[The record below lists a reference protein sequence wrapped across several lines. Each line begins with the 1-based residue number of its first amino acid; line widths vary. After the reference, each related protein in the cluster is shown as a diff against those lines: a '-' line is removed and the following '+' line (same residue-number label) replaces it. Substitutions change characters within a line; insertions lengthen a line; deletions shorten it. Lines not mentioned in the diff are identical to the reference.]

1 MSNKST
7 KNNHYVSIGFAKN
20 FRTQK
25 SDMWK
30 LDCISGHITNRS
42 TSAERL
48 FAGRKLWS
56 QDLEDA
62 YNTLENQ
69 VIPLIDEILLL
80 PFKPVASSNAVEIE
94 VLPDKY
100 KKVLDYILQTT
111 ILQRANTP
119 KSKEVDEEIH
129 SKFFS
134 SELVLPAEKIYL
146 IRYNQ
151 IAFKKTPLVLIDNC
165 VSAVPTPKVNNT
177 PLEYSLAFIIPISP
191 FNCLFFGNRKQLD
204 FFAPKHINPHNLN
217 IYRILQENKQCQIAS
232 QNKQYLEILK
242 SEYQHHN
249 LSSAITVFSQRNYI

>member
-1 MSNKST
+1 MSNKCT

-30 LDCISGHITNRS
+30 LDCISGDITNRS

-111 ILQRANTP
+111 ILQNIAAVCRRQQKTLLRKYVLRYAND
-119 KSKEVDEEIH
+119 DEFNAKPIQQCG
-129 SKFFS
+129 S
-134 SELVLPAEKIYL
+134 I
-146 IRYNQ
+146 
-151 IAFKKTPLVLIDNC
+151 
-165 VSAVPTPKVNNT
+165 NT
-177 PLEYSLAFIIPISP
+177 
-191 FNCLFFGNRKQLD
+191 
-204 FFAPKHINPHNLN
+204 
-217 IYRILQENKQCQIAS
+217 
-232 QNKQYLEILK
+232 
-242 SEYQHHN
+242 
-249 LSSAITVFSQRNYI
+249 